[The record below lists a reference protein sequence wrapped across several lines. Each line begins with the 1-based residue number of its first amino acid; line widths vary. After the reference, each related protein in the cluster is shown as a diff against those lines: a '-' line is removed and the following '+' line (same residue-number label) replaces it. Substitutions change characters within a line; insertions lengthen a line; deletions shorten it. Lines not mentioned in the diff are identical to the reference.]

1 MYLLFRIP
9 NSNTK
14 MTYGTKLRKI
24 REKNKLSQQE
34 IADQLQIS
42 QSTYSQWESD
52 LTTFKVE
59 YLPKLAEIFKIDVT
73 ELIVEGTVVKVMN
86 NQEHKNNEYS
96 VVGFEINMD
105 VRDLYHKLLLSKDEI
120 IQSKNEIIEI
130 RKQEIEKLR
139 AIIQELKQI

>member
-1 MYLLFRIP
+1 
-9 NSNTK
+9 

-73 ELIVEGTVVKVMN
+73 ELIPEGTVVKVMN
-86 NQEHKNNEYS
+86 NQEQKNNEYS

-105 VRDLYHKLLLSKDEI
+105 ARDLYQKLLLSKDEI
-120 IQSKNEIIEI
+120 IHSKNEIIEI
-130 RKQEIEKLR
+130 RKQEIESLK
-139 AIIQELKQI
+139 AIIKELKRI

>member
-1 MYLLFRIP
+1 
-9 NSNTK
+9 

-24 REKNKLSQQE
+24 REKNKLSQQV

-86 NQEHKNNEYS
+86 NQ
-96 VVGFEINMD
+96 
-105 VRDLYHKLLLSKDEI
+105 
-120 IQSKNEIIEI
+120 
-130 RKQEIEKLR
+130 
-139 AIIQELKQI
+139 

>member
-1 MYLLFRIP
+1 
-9 NSNTK
+9 

-73 ELIVEGTVVKVMN
+73 ELIPEGTVV
-86 NQEHKNNEYS
+86 
-96 VVGFEINMD
+96 
-105 VRDLYHKLLLSKDEI
+105 
-120 IQSKNEIIEI
+120 
-130 RKQEIEKLR
+130 
-139 AIIQELKQI
+139 